1 MAKVSLK
8 MIAKSLGVSDATV
21 SLVLNGKGKDGRVS
35 KELAEKIKQK
45 AKELNYR
52 PNILARS
59 LRLGRSQTI
68 GLVVADISNPFF
80 ANLAFHIQEQAE
92 KFNYTVFITNTNEDT
107 DKMGTAIEILKAR
120 QVDGMII
127 VPTEKG
133 SAHIEQLLKSSTP
146 IVLLDRCYPEL
157 GTNTVM
163 IDNYEVAYQATQKI
177 IDAEACKRIGFV
189 TYENSMFHFTE
200 RERGYTDAMKA
211 AGLYD
216 AKLIKHVNYQ
226 TLAEDTA
233 TVITNLIE
241 ESKIDSVFFATDTI
255 CIKTIKF
262 LHKHNRE
269 AFNDLKIT
277 SFDYNEIF
285 DFIDKPLS
293 YILQPLA
300 EMGKTAINILIKQIN
315 KEEEKEEESNEVKNI
330 LLPTQMLVK
339 N

>member
-92 KFNYTVFITNTNEDT
+92 KFNYTVFITNTNENT
-107 DKMGTAIEILKAR
+107 EKMGTAIEILKAR

-133 SAHIEQLLKSSTP
+133 SDHIEQLLSSSTP

-157 GTNTVM
+157 NTNTVM
-163 IDNYEVAYQATQKI
+163 IDNYESAYQATQKI
-177 IDAEACKRIGFV
+177 INTDACKKIGFV

-216 AKLIKHVNYQ
+216 PKLVRHVNYQ
-226 TLAEDTA
+226 TLAEDTTA
-233 TVITNLIE
+233 AITDLIE
-241 ESKIDSVFFATDTI
+241 NSKIDSVFFATDTI
-255 CIKTIKF
+255 CIKTIKH
-262 LHKHNRE
+262 LYKHNNEVLR
-269 AFNDLKIT
+269 DLKIT
-277 SFDYNEIF
+277 SFDYNEIY

-293 YILQPLA
+293 YVLQPLP
-300 EMGKTAINILIKQIN
+300 EMGKTAINILIEQIN
-315 KEEEKEEESNEVKNI
+315 KEDKKEEGVNEIKNI
-330 LLPTQMLVK
+330 LLPTQMLI
-339 N
+339 NN